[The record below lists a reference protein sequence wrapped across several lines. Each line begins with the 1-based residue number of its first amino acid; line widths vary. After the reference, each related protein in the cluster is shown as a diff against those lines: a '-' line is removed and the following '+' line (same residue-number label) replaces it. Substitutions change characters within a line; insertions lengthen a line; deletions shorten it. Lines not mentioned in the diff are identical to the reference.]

1 MHLSSSA
8 TNICLAIEAELLDL
22 SRQFAD
28 GLRAADEH
36 GAGII
41 EWPMLSSLMPSSRA
55 SGMTLRWVWPW
66 PALRSSRVGRAIAA
80 GRADLEEGAVLGR
93 LLLDGRRELGE
104 RRDCGLADRPEHRD
118 VLTSVGE
125 ESPQPLRH
133 RDHPLGLNLSVR
145 ANAAANSPG

>member
-8 TNICLAIEAELLDL
+8 TNICLEIEAELLDL

-55 SGMTLRWVWPW
+55 NGMTLRWVWPW

-93 LLLDGRRELGE
+93 LVLDGRRELGE
-104 RRDCGLADRPEHRD
+104 RRDCGLADRPEHRYRYHGVFASND
-118 VLTSVGE
+118 KLRE
-125 ESPQPLRH
+125 EFPP
-133 RDHPLGLNLSVR
+133 
-145 ANAAANSPG
+145 